1 METGFALAIGV
12 FLTVL
17 VSLTLHDIESHQNED
32 DFLRLAEMQAQAVS
46 DAMRELR
53 KDLSA
58 LARFFEASNEV
69 NVSEFFAYAG
79 PLAWAS
85 GIAQAWEWVPVVPAA
100 ARSGFEN
107 WMRRQGY
114 TTFRIF
120 EKDGQGLAVDAGERE
135 AYYPVAY
142 LAPVAGNS
150 SAMGFDLGSEA
161 IRQAA
166 LQEALSSRLPTAT
179 APLFLVQETEQQK
192 GIAIYHPILAA
203 GSVRVSGFAVC
214 VLRLQSALQVAL
226 VGGNPSGAPI
236 RMRLLDLAASGG
248 EAMLAAFPS
257 PEGEDASRLDPQRLL
272 FPFFVF
278 NNAWALSAHPTPD
291 YLAAHRTWAWQAAA
305 IAMLLLTLVVAGL
318 VGSARSRQDALEQK
332 VRSRTRALRRQ
343 NAELDAVLENAPAI
357 MILVDEQVRVVR
369 ANHAAARLTGRGPA
383 ELQGLL
389 AGQAIACINACK
401 GEGCGRNPEC
411 GGCSIRSTVV
421 QAFRADPDRPKSS
434 PAGSGWSSKGPPTSG
449 T

>member
-1 METGFALAIGV
+1 
-12 FLTVL
+12 
-17 VSLTLHDIESHQNED
+17 
-32 DFLRLAEMQAQAVS
+32 MQAQVVS

-69 NVSEFFAYAG
+69 TVSEFFAYAG

-107 WMRRQGY
+107 RMRRQGY

-166 LQEALSSRLPTAT
+166 LQESLSSRLPTAT

-226 VGGNPSGAPI
+226 VGGNVGRPPI

-248 EAMLAAFPS
+248 EAMLAAFPI
-257 PEGEDASRLDPQRLL
+257 SRGRGCFPPRPPAVAVPVLRVQQCLGAQR
-272 FPFFVF
+272 PP
-278 NNAWALSAHPTPD
+278 HPGVPCRPPHLG
-291 YLAAHRTWAWQAAA
+291 LAGGR
-305 IAMLLLTLVVAGL
+305 
-318 VGSARSRQDALEQK
+318 DC
-332 VRSRTRALRRQ
+332 
-343 NAELDAVLENAPAI
+343 
-357 MILVDEQVRVVR
+357 
-369 ANHAAARLTGRGPA
+369 HAAADPGGGRARGVGAPPPGCAGAEGPEPDAGAAPAERRAGRGPR
-383 ELQGLL
+383 ER
-389 AGQAIACINACK
+389 AGHHDP
-401 GEGCGRNPEC
+401 GR
-411 GGCSIRSTVV
+411 
-421 QAFRADPDRPKSS
+421 RAGPGRAREPRGRPFDRPWPGRPAGASS
-434 PAGSGWSSKGPPTSG
+434 PARPSPASTPARARGAAATRNAAAAAFAQRSCRSFA
-449 T
+449 